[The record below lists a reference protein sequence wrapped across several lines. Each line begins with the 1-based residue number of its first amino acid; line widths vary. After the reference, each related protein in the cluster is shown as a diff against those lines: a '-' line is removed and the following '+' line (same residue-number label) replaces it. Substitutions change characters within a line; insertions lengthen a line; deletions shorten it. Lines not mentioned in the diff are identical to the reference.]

1 LVNLRNTIINIMK
14 ELFIHIVIASLAIY
28 LLFNFLPTIVTVY
41 KVIFTLTI
49 IGICLL
55 DAYLVLSNNTKL
67 LKLTK
72 IALSIVLLCIVIVI
86 LIYYITKFLVF
97 ADMYGIE
104 QILIDHKSIAKLL
117 FFSICFL
124 QPIILPLPEA
134 VTLPAGSAVLGS
146 FEGAY
151 LGFLGS
157 LLGIVVMYFVAR
169 IGGLKLVSKLIKEKH
184 LKSYQ
189 EYVSKN
195 ETIILT
201 LMFIIPILPD
211 EIICVGAGIS
221 KVSFKRF
228 FFIAMLAKLVTSSLL
243 AYSVYLAKL
252 FSLSTTQLVLAS
264 SIIVTF
270 IFLLS
275 IFIKKS
281 IKKTNSEQVYMTS
294 QGD

>member
-1 LVNLRNTIINIMK
+1 MKKNINITK
-14 ELFIHIVIASLAIY
+14 ELLLHIVVAALAIY
-28 LLFNFLPTIVTVY
+28 LLLNFLPTIVTVY
-41 KVIFTLTI
+41 KIIFTLTI
-49 IGICLL
+49 IGIGIL
-55 DAYLVLSNNTKL
+55 DVYLVLSNHIKL
-67 LKLTK
+67 LKLTR
-72 IALSIVLLCIVIVI
+72 IALSIILLCIVIVI
-86 LIYYITKFLVF
+86 LIFYITKFLVF

-104 QILIDHKSIAKLL
+104 QILIDHRSTAKLL
-117 FFSICFL
+117 FFIICFL
-124 QPIILPLPEA
+124 QPILLPLPEA

-157 LLGIVVMYFVAR
+157 ISGIVLMYFIAR

-228 FFIAMLAKLVTSSLL
+228 FIIAALSKLVTSTLL
-243 AYSVYLAKL
+243 SYSVYLAKL
-252 FSLSTTQLVLAS
+252 FSLTTSQLVLAS
-264 SIIVTF
+264 SVIITF

-275 IFIKKS
+275 LIIKKS
-281 IKKTNSEQVYMTS
+281 IKKTNSKQVYMTS